1 MMDVTE
7 IRKSFPVYQKD
18 PNLIFF
24 DSAASSLKVKDAIS
38 RVDHYNN
45 ELGVNAHRGAYRLA
59 YETTRLYEESR
70 HALASFIRADADE
83 IIFTRG
89 TTASL
94 NMLAHAHMDRIQA
107 GDEIITSEL
116 EHHSSI
122 LPWMQVATRKQAKLV
137 YVPLTKE
144 GRITVEAFKSVLT
157 DRTRIVAL
165 AHASNVM
172 GYVTPIKEITR
183 YAHEKGALVILDAAQ
198 SAPHMPLDVRDL
210 DVDFLAFSGHKMF
223 APTGIGVLYGKKE
236 RLEMMN
242 PIEFG
247 GEMVDQV
254 DKDRVTYKD
263 VPFRFEAGTP
273 NIAGVIGFHGAI
285 DFISR
290 IGFDAIHE
298 HTRSMHDYL
307 VSKLVETDGVTVYN
321 PTSENPVITFN
332 IDGVHPH
339 DAQTALDQDNIG
351 VRAGHHCAQLVSR
364 FLGVQSTIR
373 ASLHVY
379 NDRRDCDALITS
391 IVKARDFFNAF

>member
-1 MMDVTE
+1 MDVNE
-7 IRKSFPVYQKD
+7 IRTSFPVYRKD

-24 DSAASSLKVKDAIS
+24 DSAASSLKVKDAID
-38 RVDHYNN
+38 RVAHYNN
-45 ELGVNAHRGAYRLA
+45 ELGVNAHRGAYALA
-59 YETTRLYEESR
+59 FETTRLYEESR
-70 HALASFIRADADE
+70 RALASFINANEDE
-83 IIFTRG
+83 VIFTRG

-94 NMLAHAHMDRIQA
+94 NMLAYAFMDRIEE

-122 LPWMQVATRKQAKLV
+122 LPWMNVARRKKAKLI

-144 GRITVEAFKSVLT
+144 GRITVDAFESVLT

-165 AHASNVM
+165 THASNVM
-172 GYVTPIKEITR
+172 GYVTPIARIAR
-183 YAHEKGALVILDAAQ
+183 SAHQKGAIVILDAAQ
-198 SAPHMPLDVRDL
+198 SAPHMKLDVREL

-223 APTGIGVLYGKKE
+223 APTGIGILYGKKDLLQTME
-236 RLEMMN
+236 

-254 DKDRVTYKD
+254 DKDQVIWKD
-263 VPFRFEAGTP
+263 TPLRFEAGTP

-285 DFISR
+285 DFIRR
-290 IGFDAIHE
+290 IGFDRIHE
-298 HTRSMHDYL
+298 HTRNMHAYT
-307 VSKLVETDGVTVYN
+307 VSKLEAIDGVTVYN
-321 PTSENPVITFN
+321 PTSENPIITFN

-339 DAQTALDQDNIG
+339 DAQTVLDQYKIG

-364 FLGVQSTIR
+364 FLGVSSTIR
-373 ASLHVY
+373 ASFHVY
-379 NDRRDCDALITS
+379 NDRRDCDALIEG